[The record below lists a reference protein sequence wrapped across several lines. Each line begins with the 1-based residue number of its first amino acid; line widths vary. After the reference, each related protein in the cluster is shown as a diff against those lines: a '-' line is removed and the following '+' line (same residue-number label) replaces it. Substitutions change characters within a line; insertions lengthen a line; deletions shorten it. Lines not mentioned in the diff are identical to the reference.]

1 MKKITYTRPLDESE
15 GDERTPSSARVTI
28 TEPMVEA
35 AAQRMV
41 ALVMA
46 KIIEKPQ
53 LVQWQP
59 WAGSARAILEAA
71 LECAPSATRLTGETP
86 RTEAAI
92 KVAHSAGFPL
102 CEPEV
107 VHASF
112 ARQIESEL
120 NAARHA
126 IQWFVVADWPKGY
139 DAWPAELKKAIVAAT
154 DSRGEDASKS

>member
-1 MKKITYTRPLDESE
+1 MSDSERALSEKHQADPKNANSVVLDPNPTIAELEWLLSAPE
-15 GDERTPSSARVTI
+15 GYLTTEADSVGKTSVTLG
-28 TEPMVEA
+28 P
-35 AAQRMV
+35 R
-41 ALVMA
+41 LV
-46 KIIEKPQ
+46 
-53 LVQWQP
+53 
-59 WAGSARAILEAA
+59 R
-71 LECAPSATRLTGETP
+71 SATRLTGETP
-86 RTEAAI
+86 RTDAAV
-92 KVAHSAGFPL
+92 KVAHSAGFPP

-154 DSRGEDASKS
+154 DR